1 LGIDRGGYSPHV
13 QKQIVYAGVHNTS
26 FAVGRR
32 DLLNLARLTISEKQ
46 VERFSERIGQ
56 ERVDQRDQQ
65 VQDFLA
71 LPLMEQFAT
80 PVAHPPDLAVVSMDG
95 GRLQIRDWPAG
106 ETTAHGTAQ
115 EPASVAAAA
124 VESPEQPQP
133 TAPPPRAKPVNLARH
148 ARLLPGGQPAIQARR
163 SRLSAPAESAPQ
175 AQPTES
181 NVVTPLLVEAPP
193 TQSPAVR
200 QPSVETPPAGSMPG
214 AESCREARPSEA
226 VPASKTPNEARPSES
241 APATETPNEAR
252 PAEAVPPLSPV
263 RSGHWRED
271 KIGLL
276 MTMTS
281 EQSLADPCPTI
292 PDHFVNPLRIPKLVR
307 ELRKGCAPGADPV
320 ADPPETEE
328 ENPLPGPEY
337 TPPAVRVKSMVA
349 TRRGVE
355 AFGAIL
361 ATAAFARGFYGAKR
375 KAFLSD
381 GAEANATVRKR
392 WFSDFVAILDFI
404 HVLSYVFAVAMAGRT
419 FAAGWEVYVRW
430 ISWVWQGRVA
440 EVITELERRQEELGL
455 PAADESE
462 TSPRRVVADGLR
474 YLSNHQDQ
482 MHYDEYRRQGL
493 PITSSHVEST
503 VKQFNR
509 RVKGTEKFWSEE
521 GAEAIL
527 QLRADYLSETEPMET
542 FWEEREEGATG
553 RRCYRRAM

>member
-1 LGIDRGGYSPHV
+1 MGIDRGGYSPHV
-13 QKQIVYAGVHNTS
+13 QKQIVYAGVHSTS
-26 FAVGRR
+26 FAAGRK
-32 DLLNLARLTISEKQ
+32 DLLNLARLKITEKQ
-46 VERFSERIGQ
+46 VERLSERIGQ
-56 ERVDQRDQQ
+56 ERIDQRDQQ

-95 GRLQIRDWPAG
+95 GRLQIRDWPWG

-115 EPASVAAAA
+115 ERACAAAA
-124 VESPEQPQP
+124 AAESPGRPQP
-133 TAPPPRAKPVNLARH
+133 AAPMPRAEPVNLARH
-148 ARLLPGGQPAIQARR
+148 ARSLPGAQPAIPARR
-163 SRLSAPAESAPQ
+163 NRLSAQAESAPQ
-175 AQPTES
+175 AQPTAS
-181 NVVTPLLVEAPP
+181 HMVTPLLVEAPP
-193 TQSPAVR
+193 AESPAVT
-200 QPSVETPPAGSMPG
+200 QPSGETPPADSMPA
-214 AESCREARPSEA
+214 AESSREARPI
-226 VPASKTPNEARPSES
+226 ES
-241 APATETPNEAR
+241 APATETPREAR
-252 PAEAVPPLSPV
+252 PAEVVPPLSPV

-281 EQSLADPCPTI
+281 EQSPADPCPTI
-292 PDHFVNPLRIPKLVR
+292 PEHFVNPLRILKLVR
-307 ELRKGCAPGADPV
+307 ELRKGCAPGVDPV

-349 TRRGVE
+349 TRRRVE

-361 ATAAFARGFYGAKR
+361 AAAAFARGFYGAKR

-404 HVLSYVFAVAMAGRT
+404 HVLSYVFSVAMAGRA

-430 ISWVWQGRVA
+430 IRWVWQGRVA
-440 EVITELERRQEELGL
+440 EVITELERRQEELGS
-455 PAADESE
+455 PTADESE

-474 YLSNHQDQ
+474 YLRNHQDQ
-482 MHYDEYRRQGL
+482 MHYDEYRRLGL

-527 QLRADYLSETEPMET
+527 QLRADHLSETEPMET